1 MEIAVKI
8 AVYLT
13 LGVALVACNV
23 WYIRAVYQGMTGGGL
38 VVSPVKAV
46 GGTGDAAIA
55 GETLA
60 RLIISKLQSLEWDLR
75 QSQSAL
81 KDAAKRTNPET
92 ASPPAT
98 PAGITAGILD
108 TPKMAVLNA
117 QLFEATDINVK
128 VAGVDVGGLVPRIQR
143 WFVADRTLAFSVS
156 WEGKTATVAG
166 NIDALGIGTS
176 RPVWMS
182 IENATASSI
191 AEAIALA
198 LIHRQWARDS
208 VEFGELEDNEFN
220 KLVIAINEVAK
231 INRQVITY
239 NSSRKSD
246 FEKVLPTVDPLVD
259 RITGWGGLTNF
270 VASIAEAAGKYDRAL
285 ALYRQMRNAPTSPLA
300 ADVLTAKIATLE
312 GLTKTAAGNIQQVGL
327 QKMEKSVADA
337 TRILNRLFGLSLSDP
352 QVELISDEIRNAY
365 WDGNKINVPLAVQD
379 MPDIVYHEVAW
390 PFISDKWQPQY
401 QGQAGALAQSYTD
414 VLTSLVK
421 QTVLN
426 QNAKNADWT
435 IAPGAVAWVTGK
447 PNEIATDKRPLRSLK
462 EPGKAYDDPTLG
474 KDPQVDHYSKLIK
487 ASNTAASDFGGVHTN
502 SGIPNRAFYETA
514 MQIGS
519 EKAGEIWIKSL
530 GQFTESIDLRTASQ
544 VVYKTAVDLYGE
556 ESAEAKGVKAG
567 WSAVGL

>member
-1 MEIAVKI
+1 MEIAVKV
-8 AVYLT
+8 AVYLAV
-13 LGVALVACNV
+13 GVALVACNV
-23 WYIRAVYQGMTGGGL
+23 WYVRALYQSMTGGDL
-38 VVSPVKAV
+38 VVAPVKVV
-46 GGTGDAAIA
+46 GGTEDAAIV

-81 KDAAKRTNPET
+81 KDAAKRTNP
-92 ASPPAT
+92 AAAPPPAT
-98 PAGITAGILD
+98 PAGVTAGILD
-108 TPKMAVLNA
+108 TPKTAVLNA
-117 QLFEATDINVK
+117 QLFEATNIDVK
-128 VAGVDVGGLVPRIQR
+128 VAGVDVGGLLPHIQR

-156 WEGKTATVAG
+156 WEGKTANVAG
-166 NIDALGIGTS
+166 NIDALGLGTP

-198 LIHRQWARDS
+198 LIHRRWARDS
-208 VEFGELEDNEFN
+208 VEFSELEDSEFN
-220 KLVIAINEVAK
+220 KLVITINEVAK

-246 FEKVLPTVDPLVD
+246 FEKILPTVDPLVD
-259 RITGWGGLTNF
+259 RITGWGELTNF

-285 ALYRQMRNAPTSPLA
+285 ALYRQMRNARTSPLA
-300 ADVLTAKIATLE
+300 SDVLTAKIATLE
-312 GLTKTAAGNIQQVGL
+312 GLTKTAAGNIQQVAL
-327 QKMEKSVADA
+327 QKMQKSVTDA

-365 WDGNKINVPLAVQD
+365 WDGNKINVPPAVQD
-379 MPDIVYHEVAW
+379 MPDIVYHEAAW
-390 PFISDKWQPQY
+390 PFISNKWKFRY
-401 QGQAGALAQSYTD
+401 QGQVGALAQSYTD

-421 QTVLN
+421 QTLLN
-426 QNAKNADWT
+426 QNAKKADWT
-435 IAPGAVAWVTGK
+435 IAPGAIAWVTGK

-474 KDPQVDHYSKLIK
+474 KDPQLDHYSKLIK
-487 ASNTAASDFGGVHTN
+487 APNTADSDFGGVHTN

-519 EKAGEIWIKSL
+519 EEAGEIWIKSL
-530 GQFTESIDLRTASQ
+530 GQFTETIDLRKASQ
-544 VVYKTAVDLYGE
+544 VIYKTAVDLYGE
-556 ESAEAKGVKAG
+556 GSAEAKGVKAG